1 MDPALERRIRQA
13 YADFARGDLDAA
25 MEGFAPSAELVN
37 PEYSMEGGGGTGL
50 RESFQNMHSEFEYES
65 VDVIHVE
72 ETPGGVLVEVR
83 ARATGRRSGVPID
96 ETFTHVLDIEDG
108 QVVTYRWFSTLAE
121 GREAAGL

>member
-25 MEGFAPSAELVN
+25 MEGFAPSAELVD
-37 PEYSMEGGGGTGL
+37 PEYSMEGGGTGL
-50 RESFQNMHSEFEYES
+50 RESFENMHVEFEYES

-83 ARATGRRSGVPID
+83 ARATGKRSGVPID

-108 QVVTYRWFSTLAE
+108 QVVTYRWFSTRAE